1 MHYIFTKRS
10 LLLFITAVGILSSCV
25 SRKNMVYFQEVQQLQ
40 QGMDRAQQNNLE
52 IKPDDV
58 LTIRVSAAEQQ
69 AATPFNLTKT
79 VGEQG
84 MRGDVEL
91 ETYLV
96 SDEGTIEFPVLGTIE
111 VEGMTN
117 IELSARIKEMLAE
130 YVDDPIVNVRIMNF
144 HVSVLG
150 EVNRPGRF
158 PIEDDHITLAEA
170 LGLAGDLTIHGKR
183 TNILILGQ
191 ENGVNTYNYLDLTD
205 ADVVKSPYYNLRQN
219 DVVYVEPRASKRQTA
234 GSLGVTATYLSIASV
249 IASLVVLIT
258 K

>member
-1 MHYIFTKRS
+1 
-10 LLLFITAVGILSSCV
+10 
-25 SRKNMVYFQEVQQLQ
+25 MVYFQEVQQLQ

>member
-1 MHYIFTKRS
+1 
-10 LLLFITAVGILSSCV
+10 
-25 SRKNMVYFQEVQQLQ
+25 MVYFQEIQQLQ
-40 QGMDRAQQNNLE
+40 QGMDRAEQNNLE
-52 IKPDDV
+52 IEPDDV

-79 VGEQG
+79 VGAQG
-84 MRGDVEL
+84 LRGDVEL

-117 IELSARIKEMLAE
+117 IQLSERIKEMLAE

-158 PIEDDHITLAEA
+158 PVEDDHITLAEA

-183 TNILILGQ
+183 TNILILGK

-205 ADVVKSPYYNLRQN
+205 ANVVKSPYYNLRQN

>member
-1 MHYIFTKRS
+1 
-10 LLLFITAVGILSSCV
+10 
-25 SRKNMVYFQEVQQLQ
+25 MVYFQEVQQLQ

-158 PIEDDHITLAEA
+158 PIEDDHI
-170 LGLAGDLTIHGKR
+170 
-183 TNILILGQ
+183 
-191 ENGVNTYNYLDLTD
+191 
-205 ADVVKSPYYNLRQN
+205 P
-219 DVVYVEPRASKRQTA
+219 
-234 GSLGVTATYLSIASV
+234 
-249 IASLVVLIT
+249 
-258 K
+258 